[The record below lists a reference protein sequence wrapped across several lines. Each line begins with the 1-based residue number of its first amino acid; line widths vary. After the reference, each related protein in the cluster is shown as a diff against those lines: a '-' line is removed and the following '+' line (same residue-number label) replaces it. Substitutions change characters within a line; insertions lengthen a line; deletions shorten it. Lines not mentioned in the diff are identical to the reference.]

1 MERNFIKRRI
11 KSIMQEATKMNKFNL
26 NYSYLLLTKKK
37 VLEDKYGDIKKT
49 LMIDFGK
56 IKK

>member
-1 MERNFIKRRI
+1 
-11 KSIMQEATKMNKFNL
+11 MQEATKMNKFNL
-26 NYSYLLLTKKK
+26 NYSYLLLTEKK